1 MLTIVSDTH
10 GTDDH
15 RLAGATLDAVE
26 SADHVVHAGDFT
38 TGRVLDAVER
48 VAPSLTAVVGN
59 NDSAAVRERLPTVA
73 TCEWQGLTILVV
85 HGHEHTETA
94 LTMLARQEGAD
105 VVVVGHSHRPELRAR
120 DEHLLVNPGSYADP
134 RRYRAAHAELD
145 ATAERVQ
152 ARLRSPDGST
162 LESVQW
168 EQ

>member
-1 MLTIVSDTH
+1 MLTVISDTH

-15 RLAGATLDAVE
+15 RLTGATLDAVRT
-26 SADHVVHAGDFT
+26 ADHVVHAGDFT
-38 TGRVLDAVER
+38 TERVLDAIDG

-59 NDSAAVRERLPTVA
+59 NDRAAVRERLPSVA
-73 TCEWQGLTILVV
+73 TCDWQGLGLLVV

-145 ATAERVQ
+145 VTAERVR
-152 ARLRSPDGST
+152 ARLRSPDGT
-162 LESVQW
+162 PLDSVQW
-168 EQ
+168 ER

>member
-1 MLTIVSDTH
+1 MLTAISDTH

-15 RLAGATLDAVE
+15 RLDGATLRAVQ

-38 TGRVLDAVER
+38 TERVLDDVER

-59 NDSAAVRERLPTVA
+59 NDGAAIRERLPSVGICA
-73 TCEWQGLTILVV
+73 WAGLTVLVV
-85 HGHEHTETA
+85 HGHEHTETG

-120 DEHLLVNPGSYADP
+120 DERLLVNPGSYADP

-145 ATAERVQ
+145 VTADGVR
-152 ARLRSPDGST
+152 ARLCSPDGET